1 MSEAPQTTLSGG
13 KRRLL
18 FEASAPVPAA
28 VDELRALIDGDWLL
42 HELGWDA
49 AVAVTSG
56 PGVGRSPGLLSLQGG
71 WWYRGEYTAERHGGE
86 TRLVH
91 RVFNVARQG
100 TWAPA
105 LANRLFIGYRADLQ
119 RAVES
124 LAVKAAKAVR
134 S

>member
-1 MSEAPQTTLSGG
+1 MSGT
-13 KRRLL
+13 KKRLL
-18 FEASAPVPAA
+18 FEASAPVPTGVA
-28 VDELRALIDGDWLL
+28 ELRELIDGDWLL
-42 HELGWDA
+42 RQLGWDA
-49 AVAVTSG
+49 PVPVTSG
-56 PGVGRSPGLLSLQGG
+56 PGVGRGPGMVSLQGG

-105 LANRLFIGYRADLQ
+105 LANRLFIGYRAAMQRGVEDL
-119 RAVES
+119 AG
-124 LAVKAAKAVR
+124 KAGRAVR